1 MSYDL
6 HGWMDASCQDSASL
20 YAEEGAKI
28 NNHLPTRACSCAT
41 SAVRRSTTDTKGL
54 ESSDRFTTL
63 VVSVPARRRK
73 LTARTVHGAL
83 MSCMFYYMGS
93 FVPVKLV

>member
-1 MSYDL
+1 
-6 HGWMDASCQDSASL
+6 MDASYQDSTSL

-28 NNHLPTRACSCAT
+28 NNHLPSRACSCAT

-63 VVSVPARRRK
+63 VVSVPARRK

-83 MSCMFYYMGS
+83 MTCMFYYMGS